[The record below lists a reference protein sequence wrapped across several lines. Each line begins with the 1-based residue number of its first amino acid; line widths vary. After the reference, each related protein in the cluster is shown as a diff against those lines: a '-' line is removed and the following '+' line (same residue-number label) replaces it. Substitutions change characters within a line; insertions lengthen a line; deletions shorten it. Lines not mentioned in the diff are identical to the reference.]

1 MEVLVRSLSPSCEGG
16 WKIECVLS
24 IWREGQLVN
33 SPIIRKA
40 LFKVLGKGK
49 KIWKMSSTSTF
60 YRWGDEDSEV
70 RSFMPHHA
78 SSKQQ
83 GKHIDSDQPVSG
95 YWSTKLTHTQT
106 KNRAVYLRKVQIVSR
121 MGVQRRKDFFFWL
134 G

>member
-1 MEVLVRSLSPSCEGG
+1 MREAGKLNVYFQFGEKDSLVE
-16 WKIECVLS
+16 
-24 IWREGQLVN
+24 N

-49 KIWKMSSTSTF
+49 KIWKMSTTSTF

-70 RSFMPHHA
+70 RSFMPYHA

-95 YWSTKLTHTQT
+95 YWSTRLPHTQT
-106 KNRAVYLRKVQIVSR
+106 KNRAVYLRAAQRFSR
-121 MGVQRRKDFFFWL
+121 MGVQRRKDFFS